1 MLRLSVHVWC
11 LILTQNS
18 KVTVFPLSGQKKKNE
33 AQDEKSKENIE
44 KTGAS
49 PVGDFSFPMVSL
61 HILGLCPPGSL
72 GTCPKFMIPWEPKL
86 GLPRLASPPLLL
98 EFQDSYGFSFSKA
111 LLVRPVFHVRCS
123 VSLLCLR

>member
-1 MLRLSVHVWC
+1 MNTKTVSPCVVSYPYTEFKGHSVPSLW
-11 LILTQNS
+11 TE
-18 KVTVFPLSGQKKKNE
+18 KKKNE

-86 GLPRLASPPLLL
+86 
-98 EFQDSYGFSFSKA
+98 
-111 LLVRPVFHVRCS
+111 
-123 VSLLCLR
+123 SLLN